1 MIKRLT
7 QFATLFLIAVSTPT
21 LAIAQSNYVM
31 PRAVKLD
38 PIVRRTFSSFYV
50 RSFPGGPIQRLYTD
64 GFYPIGWSR
73 DGKFAY
79 YSEPVDEECGCYFAE
94 LAIVD
99 LRTDKVLWEFKNK
112 PQDRADAS
120 GAPLPDDM
128 RKLWKRNEKM
138 FVEKL
143 RQHGIVQ
150 PVVVRPV
157 STDRYEIIAGER
169 RWRAAQLAGL
179 VEIPVIVRDVDD
191 KTALE
196 IAIVENVQRADLNPL
211 EEALGYEQL
220 IAEHGYTQNDL
231 GEIIGKS
238 RSHVANSLRLL
249 KLPDQ
254 VRDMLAAGSL
264 SAGHARALVSTSDPA
279 TLART
284 IVSKGMSVRDAERL
298 AQNDIKAQNDPRPAG
313 TRKDEKDSDT
323 LALERTLSDALGLD
337 VAINHR
343 GNGGQV
349 KISYKT
355 LEQLEEICRLL
366 ERR

>member
-1 MIKRLT
+1 MNDDLSKRRLGRGL
-7 QFATLFLIAVSTPT
+7 AALIGEMDQPT
-21 LAIAQSNYVM
+21 
-31 PRAVKLD
+31 
-38 PIVRRTFSSFYV
+38 
-50 RSFPGGPIQRLYTD
+50 
-64 GFYPIGWSR
+64 
-73 DGKFAY
+73 
-79 YSEPVDEECGCYFAE
+79 PVDAAKPAINPDRLAPIEFISRNPRNPRRYFDEAE
-94 LAIVD
+94 LHD
-99 LRTDKVLWEFKNK
+99 L
-112 PQDRADAS
+112 AS
-120 GAPLPDDM
+120 SI
-128 RKLWKRNEKM
+128 
-138 FVEKL
+138 

-150 PVVVRPV
+150 PVVVRTV
-157 STDRYEIIAGER
+157 LADRYEIIAGER

-211 EEALGYEQL
+211 EEAMGYEQL

-249 KLPDQ
+249 KLPDP
-254 VRDMLAAGSL
+254 VRDMLAGGSL
-264 SAGHARALVSTSDPA
+264 SAGHARALVSTSDPT

-313 TRKDEKDSDT
+313 GRRDEKDSDT
-323 LALERTLSDALGLD
+323 LALERTLSDTLGLD
-337 VAINHR
+337 VSINHR
-343 GNGGQV
+343 GSGGQV
-349 KISYKT
+349 KISYKS